1 MIDTPRHDYYSSKIL
16 NLLDSVKKK
25 KKFLVEI
32 GGGYGGLILQLLK
45 RNFQDIYI
53 NIDIPE
59 TLLINYYFLRK
70 YTKKKIVICDLK
82 KPAKFNN
89 QNIYLATRSYFS
101 KLKIN
106 IDVVF
111 NSNSFSEMSKNDV
124 KYYFKYINYFKSKY
138 IYHQNSNVLLF
149 PNSLRHIEILAK
161 DFPINKKKYKLI
173 LKNMSM
179 FGSGSGRYREY
190 LYKRI

>member
-1 MIDTPRHDYYSSKIL
+1 MF
-16 NLLDSVKKK
+16 LDS
-25 KKFLVEI
+25 LRPIICEI

-45 RNFQDIYI
+45 RNFKDIYI
-53 NIDIPE
+53 NIDILE

-70 YTKKKIVICDLK
+70 YTKKKIILCDLENPK
-82 KPAKFNN
+82 KFNN
-89 QNIYLATRSYFS
+89 QNIYLATTSYFS
-101 KLKIN
+101 KLKVK
-106 IDVVF
+106 IDIIF

-124 KYYFKYINYFKSKY
+124 IYYFKYINILKSKY
-138 IYHQNSNVLLF
+138 IYHQNSNFLLF

-173 LKNMSM
+173 LKSMSM